1 MPTARAILAQA
12 AITNAYNPTSKNW
25 NGSGTN
31 AMHLNTDSGGLMS
44 WSSFIVIWIVG
55 ICIVAL
61 QGSNVR
67 NAAMNFWWG
76 TLASAATCAPRAIK
90 KEWSRTANGC

>member
-1 MPTARAILAQA
+1 MSTARAILAQA

-31 AMHLNTDSGGLMS
+31 AMHLITDSGGLMS
-44 WSSFIVIWIVG
+44 WRSFIAIWIAG

-67 NAAMNFWWG
+67 NAAMNFWWDKLVVQTTPPIVIG
-76 TLASAATCAPRAIK
+76 VA
-90 KEWSRTANGC
+90 

>member
-1 MPTARAILAQA
+1 MSTARAILAQA
-12 AITNAYNPTSKNW
+12 AIINAYIPTSKNW

-31 AMHLNTDSGGLMS
+31 AMHLITDSGGLMS
-44 WSSFIVIWIVG
+44 WRSFIDIWIAG

-67 NAAMNFWWG
+67 IAAMNFWWDI
-76 TLASAATCAPRAIK
+76 LASAATCAPRAIK
-90 KEWSRTANGC
+90 KEWSSTANGC